1 MISEEAKKEL
11 EKMLMESYDKGVAD
25 AREAAI
31 EALEVVV
38 KKAVEAEREACEK
51 VCEEVMRR
59 YKADTALDPNLNKV
73 GAMSAELCALWI
85 KKRGEK

>member
-85 KKRGEK
+85 KKRGER

>member
-1 MISEEAKKEL
+1 MTKDEIVSETLRVYRNSFENFI
-11 EKMLMESYDKGVAD
+11 
-25 AREAAI
+25 RFAI
-31 EALEVVV
+31 QQERQECAL
-38 KKAVEAEREACEK
+38 

-85 KKRGEK
+85 RKRGEK

>member
-1 MISEEAKKEL
+1 MTDKL
-11 EKMLMESYDKGVAD
+11 QKMLMDSYDAGVAD

-38 KKAVEAEREACEK
+38 KKAVKEEREACAK
-51 VCEEVMRR
+51 VCEKVMQR

-85 KKRGEK
+85 RKRRKS